1 MHAVHTAIVG
11 GSAAGLACAK
21 CLKDQ
26 GLIDFVILEHAE
38 HIGQKWRNHYERL
51 HLHTSKKWSQLP
63 GKAYPAD
70 QPQYPPRNAV
80 VDYLVEYARENDLHP
95 QFNTT
100 VQKIE
105 RQSDGL
111 WRVETNQGHYLAH
124 HVIMATGMNHTPK
137 MAEFEGLDAYT
148 GRLLHSSEYK
158 NGQPFAGQ
166 QVLVVGFGNSG
177 CEQAICLHEHGA
189 SPSLSVRSGVNVL
202 PRDLWGMP
210 ILEASKFTKWM
221 PPKIADLINWP
232 IIRYY
237 IGDIARYGLKKHRYG
252 PAEQLRKENRVPLLD
267 IGTMR
272 LIREGHI
279 TVYPNIQKIVGKA
292 VYFEDGRAQDFDA
305 IIMATGYRH
314 NLRAWLTIS
323 DERLADLKQPI
334 QKQRFVG
341 QDGLYL
347 CGFYLSP
354 NGMLHE
360 IAHEARFIAQTIQ
373 RQSVA

>member
-1 MHAVHTAIVG
+1 M
-11 GSAAGLACAK
+11 
-21 CLKDQ
+21 
-26 GLIDFVILEHAE
+26 
-38 HIGQKWRNHYERL
+38 
-51 HLHTSKKWSQLP
+51 
-63 GKAYPAD
+63 
-70 QPQYPPRNAV
+70 
-80 VDYLVEYARENDLHP
+80 
-95 QFNTT
+95 
-100 VQKIE
+100 
-105 RQSDGL
+105 
-111 WRVETNQGHYLAH
+111 
-124 HVIMATGMNHTPK
+124 
-137 MAEFEGLDAYT
+137 
-148 GRLLHSSEYK
+148 
-158 NGQPFAGQ
+158 
-166 QVLVVGFGNSG
+166 
-177 CEQAICLHEHGA
+177 
-189 SPSLSVRSGVNVL
+189 
-202 PRDLWGMP
+202 
-210 ILEASKFTKWM
+210 
-221 PPKIADLINWP
+221 
-232 IIRYY
+232 
-237 IGDIARYGLKKHRYG
+237 
-252 PAEQLRKENRVPLLD
+252 PLLD